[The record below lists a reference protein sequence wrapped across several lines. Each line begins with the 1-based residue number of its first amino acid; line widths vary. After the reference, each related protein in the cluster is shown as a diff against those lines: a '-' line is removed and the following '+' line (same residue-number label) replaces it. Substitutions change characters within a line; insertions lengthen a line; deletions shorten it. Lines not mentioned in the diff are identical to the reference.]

1 MDINNLLESLIELEN
16 KNYFND
22 EELDLISLIDNSE
35 DVMQIIEINNEKLFD
50 LAKKIL
56 DKRQTNNFNCRDLFS
71 KLDEIKS
78 ISSENLLFI

>member
-1 MDINNLLESLIELEN
+1 MDINNLFESLIELEN

>member
-16 KNYFND
+16 QNDFND
-22 EELDLISLIDNSE
+22 EELDLISLINNSE
-35 DVMQIIEINNEKLFD
+35 DVMQIIKINNEKLFD

-56 DKRQTNNFNCRDLFS
+56 DKRQANNFSCRDLFS

>member
-35 DVMQIIEINNEKLFD
+35 DVMQIIKINNEKLFD

>member
-16 KNYFND
+16 QNDFND

-35 DVMQIIEINNEKLFD
+35 DVMQIIKINNEKLFD
-50 LAKKIL
+50 LAKKI
-56 DKRQTNNFNCRDLFS
+56 DKRQANNFSCRDLFS